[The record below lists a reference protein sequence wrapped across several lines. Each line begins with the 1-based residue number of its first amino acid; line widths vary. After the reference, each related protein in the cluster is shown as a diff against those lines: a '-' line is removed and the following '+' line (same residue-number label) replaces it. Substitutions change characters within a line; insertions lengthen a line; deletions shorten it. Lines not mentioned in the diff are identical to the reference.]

1 MYLVDYGDSA
11 MPSQLLVFFKSASFF
26 PFLLQQNLGLLDFL
40 AYCGGFL
47 GLFLG
52 FSVLSA
58 VELVYFFTVR
68 MILRKKASNRVEEN
82 TNSMQLSAADIA
94 TEVFKLSTI
103 HGFKNCVNKQSPL
116 AER

>member
-1 MYLVDYGDSA
+1 MYLVDYGDSTI
-11 MPSQLLVFFKSASFF
+11 PSQLLVFFKSSSFF
-26 PFLLQQNLGLLDFL
+26 PFLLQQNSGILDFL
-40 AYCGGFL
+40 GCCGGSL

-58 VELVYFFTVR
+58 IELVYFFTVR

-82 TNSMQLSAADIA
+82 SSSVQARAADIA
-94 TEVFKLSTI
+94 TEAFKTSTI

-116 AER
+116 GER

>member
-1 MYLVDYGDSA
+1 LVEYGDSTI
-11 MPSQLLVFFKSASFF
+11 PSQLLVFFESASFF
-26 PFLLQQNLGLLDFL
+26 PFLLQQKLGFL
-40 AYCGGFL
+40 EFSGYCGGSL

-58 VELVYFFTVR
+58 VELAYFFSVR
-68 MILRKKASNRVEEN
+68 MILRKKTSNRVEEN
-82 TNSMQLSAADIA
+82 TNTMQTRAADIA
-94 TEVFKLSTI
+94 SEAFKTSTI